1 MTRCAVRIVAAV
13 AAVLALA
20 GSGCGGTAWVAGSSQ
35 PNASQPSAYL
45 ASGSGWVNYL

>member
-20 GSGCGGTAWVAGSSQ
+20 GSGGTAWVAGSSQ